1 MNPGKG
7 EEGRGKG
14 NPEALLAS
22 VFERIAATRMV
33 GLPILNP
40 ALQVQ
45 VVGMQ
50 PWQGRWAGVLVTPWT
65 LSLAMLPGDL
75 PLDRL
80 AQDQKALWTF
90 PSGSYEFMG
99 MDEPGLGVCH
109 LCSLI
114 SPVDEFQ
121 SQADAVA
128 AAEAAIAGLMQ
139 PPADAARDESTRQS
153 AEAARLQGESVAR
166 QGISRRD
173 FLRGAFLGG

>member
-1 MNPGKG
+1 MNG
-7 EEGRGKG
+7 E
-14 NPEALLAS
+14 NPAARLEQ
-22 VFERIAATRMV
+22 VFARIAATRMA

-50 PWQGRWAGVLVTPWT
+50 PWQGRWVGVLVTPWT
-65 LSLAMLPGDL
+65 FSLAMLPGDF
-75 PLDRL
+75 PLERL
-80 AQDQKALWTF
+80 ALDKKAVWTF

-139 PPADAARDESTRQS
+139 QPADTARDESTRKS
-153 AEAARLQGESVAR
+153 AEAARLQGQSVAR
-166 QGISRRD
+166 QGVSRRD

>member
-1 MNPGKG
+1 MSAENPSA
-7 EEGRGKG
+7 R
-14 NPEALLAS
+14 LQQ
-22 VFERIAATRMV
+22 VFAKIAATRMA

-50 PWQGRWAGVLVTPWT
+50 PWEERWIGVLVTPWT
-65 LSLAMLPGDL
+65 ISLAMLPGDAPL
-75 PLDRL
+75 ERLALDR
-80 AQDQKALWTF
+80 KATWVF

-99 MDEPGLGVCH
+99 LEEPDLGVCH

-114 SPVDEFQ
+114 SPVQEFQ
-121 SQADAVA
+121 SQEDAVA
-128 AAEAAIAGLMQ
+128 AAEAVIDSLMQ
-139 PPADAARDESTRQS
+139 ASADAVRDEVNRQA
-153 AEAARLQGESVAR
+153 AETARLQGQSIAR